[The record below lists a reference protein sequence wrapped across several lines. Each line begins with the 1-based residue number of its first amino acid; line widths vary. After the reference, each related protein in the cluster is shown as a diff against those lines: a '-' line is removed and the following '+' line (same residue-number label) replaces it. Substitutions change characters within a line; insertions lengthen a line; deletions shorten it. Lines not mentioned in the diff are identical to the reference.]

1 MTVTAT
7 VRLITA
13 PMTATIA
20 MHYIAHGGMQYTF
33 SVANGGLSAVQI
45 NGLFADLK
53 PVTGGQTVNITGN
66 PGVSTCSPS
75 IATSKGWTVI
85 GDFVP
90 PLPD

>member
-7 VRLITA
+7 ARLITA

-20 MHYIAHGGMQYTF
+20 MHNIAHGGMQYTF
-33 SVANGGLSAVQI
+33 SVANGGLSAAQI

-53 PVTGGQTVNITGN
+53 PVTDGQTVNITGN
-66 PGVSTCSPS
+66 PGVSTCNPS

-90 PLPD
+90 PKPE